1 MIPISRRNFLKTA
14 SGAIA
19 VGAVWKSA
27 PMLYADLLSLPLGL
41 QLYSVRDQIAKDYD
55 GTLQQVAAA
64 GYREVEA
71 AGYFGRSAA
80 QVKQSMDKAGLNCVS
95 THYSLADL
103 QPHLDDVLV
112 FTKALGVKYIIC
124 SSPSFSPARAKT
136 AGDFKSVAKNI
147 NLDDWKWNA
156 EQFNHVGE
164 KVKAEGMQFGYH
176 NHTMEFQE
184 EKGVVPFEELLRL
197 TDPKNVTIE
206 MDCGWVAVAG
216 RDPAEYLKRYPNR
229 ISLLHVK
236 DFKLNGPATVL
247 NPPPS
252 TELGRGTID
261 YHKIFAAA
269 KNANIQHY
277 FVEQEE
283 FDMPPFEALKVDAEY
298 MHNLKG

>member
-1 MIPISRRNFLKTA
+1 
-14 SGAIA
+14 
-19 VGAVWKSA
+19 
-27 PMLYADLLSLPLGL
+27 
-41 QLYSVRDQIAKDYD
+41 
-55 GTLQQVAAA
+55 LQQVAAA
-64 GYREVEA
+64 GYREVET

-112 FTKALGVKYIIC
+112 FTKALGVKYLIC

-136 AGDFKSVAKNI
+136 AGDFKNVAENI